1 MIKTFHV
8 TGFKALENQIIELTA
23 LNLLAGSNGAGKTSL
38 IHALLLLREASKS
51 GEETLVLNGPYGL
64 ELGTLENIQN
74 WKNPEIS
81 LAVTDDESRQFNI
94 KLGGEPEARYAKVLQ
109 RQGQTPHNLE
119 HKARVFQ
126 YLCAERYGPRAILPV
141 SSKPPH
147 EIEVG
152 VQGEYCAHV
161 LNILGGTPVPIS
173 RVLPGGKSD
182 QPLLVKFQTERWLSR
197 ITREVQID
205 TEPAANAT
213 TGLKF
218 RFEDGDWVTSTN
230 MGFGITYALPIIVA
244 GLTAAPDGLLVIENP
259 EAHLHPSG
267 QSSMGGFLA
276 TIAASGVQVIVET
289 HSDHVIN
296 GIRRA
301 VGEMQILRSDQ
312 TSIYAFE
319 QGSSELKPL
328 QVTPTGGISD
338 WPVGFF
344 DQYQTDISVLSRIRR
359 R

>member
-8 TGFKALENQIIELTA
+8 TGFKALENQTINLTA

-51 GEETLVLNGPYGL
+51 VDETLVLNGPYGL

-74 WKNPEIS
+74 WNNPEIS
-81 LAVTDDESRQFNI
+81 LTTTDDEGRQFDV
-94 KLGGEPEARYAKVLQ
+94 KLGGDPEALYAKVLN
-109 RQGQTPHNLE
+109 REGQKPISLDQSP
-119 HKARVFQ
+119 RVFQ

-141 SSKPPH
+141 SSRPAS
-147 EIEVG
+147 EVEVG
-152 VQGEYCAHV
+152 VKGEFCAQV
-161 LNILGGTPVPIS
+161 LNILGGLPVPIT
-173 RVLPGGKSD
+173 RVSPGGTDEQS
-182 QPLLVKFQTERWLSR
+182 LLLKFQTERWLSR

-205 TEPAANAT
+205 TEPLTNAIT
-213 TGLKF
+213 WLKF
-218 RFEDGDWVTSTN
+218 RFEDGDWVRSTN
-230 MGFGITYALPIIVA
+230 MGFGITYSLPIIVA
-244 GLTAAPDGLLVIENP
+244 GLTAAPNGLLVVENP

-267 QSSMGGFLA
+267 QSAIGLFLA
-276 TIAASGVQVIVET
+276 KIAASGVQVIVET

-296 GIRRA
+296 GIRLA
-301 VGEMQILRSDQ
+301 VGEMQILKSEQ

-319 QGSSELKPL
+319 QGSTQPKLL
-328 QVTPTGGISD
+328 QVTPAGGISD

-344 DQYQTDISVLSRIRR
+344 DQYQKDISVLSRIRR